1 MRIKTTRVRYLLN
14 YAIPPILFLMLIL
27 VWNRFG
33 EEWRAY
39 LALSVVAVFSLILLL
54 EPEFKRIY
62 RYYLLDKDGVYL
74 VKGIITR
81 RRTLI
86 PYKSITEL
94 TVTETL
100 IGKLLRFGD
109 VRVKGIETEIEIKGV
124 RNPKKIYRFIRKRM
138 KKGKK
143 K

>member
-74 VKGIITR
+74 EKV
-81 RRTLI
+81 
-86 PYKSITEL
+86 
-94 TVTETL
+94 
-100 IGKLLRFGD
+100 
-109 VRVKGIETEIEIKGV
+109 
-124 RNPKKIYRFIRKRM
+124 
-138 KKGKK
+138 
-143 K
+143 